1 MPYIKDILID
11 VITDVGVSESS
22 TTTDHAL
29 EDGEQISDHV
39 HSAPITLSLSG
50 TLYGD
55 HEQKVLKLRE
65 FREKGV
71 IFNFDYMTNYGNV
84 VITDFSRDYT
94 SSVKDGF
101 NFTMSLKQIKLAKV
115 AKSVVVKMSVKKQT
129 KKTTKKGLKQ
139 KKKTTKAV
147 AKTTQKKYQT
157 PGIIGQAALDRS
169 KYFDRPNFGYGGQ
182 SGLEGRK

>member
-1 MPYIKDILID
+1 MID

-22 TTTDHAL
+22 TSTDHAL

-39 HSAPITLSLSG
+39 QSDPITLSLSG

-65 FREKGV
+65 FREKGIV
-71 IFNFDYMTNYGNV
+71 FTFDYMTNYGNV
-84 VITDFSRDYT
+84 IIVDFNRDYT

-115 AKSVVVKMSVKKQT
+115 AKTVAVKVPVKRQT
-129 KKTTKKGLKQ
+129 N
-139 KKKTTKAV
+139 AV
-147 AKTTQKKYQT
+147 AKKGRKQPKKTVKSASNATTNKYKMPPKKYVNST
-157 PGIIGQAALDRS
+157 NITEERV
-169 KYFDRPNFGYGGQ
+169 
-182 SGLEGRK
+182 

>member
-22 TTTDHAL
+22 ATTDHAL
-29 EDGEQISDHV
+29 EDGEQISDHI

-55 HEQKVLKLRE
+55 HEQKVFKLRE
-65 FREKGV
+65 FREKGE
-71 IFNFDYMTNYGNV
+71 IFTFDYMTNYGNV
-84 VITDFSRDYT
+84 VIVDFSRDYT

-115 AKSVVVKMSVKKQT
+115 AKSVAVKIPVKRQT
-129 KKTTKKGLKQ
+129 KAVTKKGRTQ
-139 KKKTTKAV
+139 PKKTASSTSKATKN
-147 AKTTQKKYQT
+147 KYNMPPKKYVNST
-157 PGIIGQAALDRS
+157 NITEERV
-169 KYFDRPNFGYGGQ
+169 
-182 SGLEGRK
+182 

>member
-22 TTTDHAL
+22 TSTDHAL

-39 HSAPITLSLSG
+39 HSDPITLSLSG

-65 FREKGV
+65 FREKGEV
-71 IFNFDYMTNYGNV
+71 FTFDYMTNYGNV
-84 VITDFSRDYT
+84 IILDFNRDYT

-115 AKSVVVKMSVKKQT
+115 AKTVAVKVPVKRQT
-129 KKTTKKGLKQ
+129 KTVTKKGRTQ
-139 KKKTTKAV
+139 PKKTPKSTSKA
-147 AKTTQKKYQT
+147 TTNKYKMPPKKYVNSRNIT
-157 PGIIGQAALDRS
+157 EERV
-169 KYFDRPNFGYGGQ
+169 
-182 SGLEGRK
+182 

>member
-39 HSAPITLSLSG
+39 QSDPITLSLSG

-65 FREKGV
+65 FREKGE
-71 IFNFDYMTNYGNV
+71 IFTFDYMTNYGNV
-84 VITDFSRDYT
+84 IIIDFNRDYT
-94 SSVKDGF
+94 SSVKNGF

-115 AKSVVVKMSVKKQT
+115 AKTVAVKVPVKRQT
-129 KKTTKKGLKQ
+129 KAVTKKGRQ
-139 KKKTTKAV
+139 QPKKTVKSASKA
-147 AKTTQKKYQT
+147 TTNKYKMPPKKYVNST
-157 PGIIGQAALDRS
+157 NITEERV
-169 KYFDRPNFGYGGQ
+169 
-182 SGLEGRK
+182 

>member
-11 VITDVGVSESS
+11 VITDVGASESS

-65 FREKGV
+65 FREKGEV
-71 IFNFDYMTNYGNV
+71 FTFDYMTNYGNM
-84 VITDFSRDYT
+84 VITDFKRDY
-94 SSVKDGF
+94 SAKVKDGF
-101 NFTMSLKQIKLAKV
+101 NFTMSLKQITLSKV
-115 AKSVVVKMSVKKQT
+115 AKTVVVKAPVKKQT
-129 KKTTKKGLKQ
+129 KAVTKKGRQ
-139 KKKTTKAV
+139 QPKKTATSTTKAT
-147 AKTTQKKYQT
+147 KNKYTTPPRKYSNSSNVT
-157 PGIIGQAALDRS
+157 EERV
-169 KYFDRPNFGYGGQ
+169 
-182 SGLEGRK
+182 

>member
-1 MPYIKDILID
+1 MPYIKEILID

-65 FREKGV
+65 YREKGEV
-71 IFNFDYMTNYGNV
+71 FTFEYMTNYGNV
-84 VITDFSRDYT
+84 IITDFRRDY
-94 SSVKDGF
+94 SVNVKDGF

-115 AKSVVVKMSVKKQT
+115 SKAVVVKMPVKKQT
-129 KKTTKKGLKQ
+129 KKVSKKGRQQTKKTPKS
-139 KKKTTKAV
+139 V
-147 AKTTQKKYQT
+147 AKSSQKNKYKT
-157 PGIIGQAALDRS
+157 PDIIGQAALDRS
-169 KYFDRPNFGYGGQ
+169 KYTNRQTLGAA
-182 SGLEGRK
+182 GLEGRK